1 MATDE
6 VAVAAILESI
16 VISVADEG
24 STAPGAVGGLV
35 DGSEMDVASHDIFEM
50 VTEKD
55 PSQPPR
61 DAGRAPLR
69 DGTNGQGSRPAT
81 RLTEVPACPGAVP
94 VETAKE
100 PSELLEPPTID
111 TLKEWASRAFT
122 DPVGRRVEL
131 PALATAYQSTNGL
144 FINGKEAIRKLFE
157 QRRKELCSSPERPDL
172 KLSQEEALGWLLPYA
187 LGRQLLAPPSRS
199 QRKAELPASCSPC
212 ESLAGGFIASATDVY
227 FLFYKV
233 SATMPAAKPFAP
245 PRWRPPRW
253 SPFRS
258 HPFSHT
264 LPSPP
269 SALHPPF
276 STTPCIL

>member
-1 MATDE
+1 MASCKHRPLTL
-6 VAVAAILESI
+6 I
-16 VISVADEG
+16 
-24 STAPGAVGGLV
+24 
-35 DGSEMDVASHDIFEM
+35 
-50 VTEKD
+50 EKE
-55 PSQPPR
+55 Q
-61 DAGRAPLR
+61 
-69 DGTNGQGSRPAT
+69 T
-81 RLTEVPACPGAVP
+81 
-94 VETAKE
+94 
-100 PSELLEPPTID
+100 
-111 TLKEWASRAFT
+111 
-122 DPVGRRVEL
+122 
-131 PALATAYQSTNGL
+131 ALA
-144 FINGKEAIRKLFE
+144 
-157 QRRKELCSSPERPDL
+157 
-172 KLSQEEALGWLLPYA
+172 W
-187 LGRQLLAPPSRS
+187 LAPPSYS

-227 FLFYKV
+227 FLFYEV